1 MDFDIMALF
10 TYLPLTKK
18 FSKLRFPL
26 DITGFPEKGVNVRP
40 GDEAFILGGPG
51 HAVTAGE
58 LAEWWGT
65 IPYEVTCLLGKNR
78 AN

>member
-1 MDFDIMALF
+1 MSIVQKEKAAAYRFFSRED
-10 TYLPLTKK
+10 LP
-18 FSKLRFPL
+18 
-26 DITGFPEKGVNVRP
+26 VRP